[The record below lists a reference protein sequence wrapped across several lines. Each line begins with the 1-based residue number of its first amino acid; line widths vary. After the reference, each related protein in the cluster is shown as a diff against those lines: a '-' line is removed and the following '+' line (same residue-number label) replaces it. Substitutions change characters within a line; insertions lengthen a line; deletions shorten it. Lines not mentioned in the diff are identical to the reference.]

1 LDELIML
8 RLALYFLLSGLTVA
22 AGLQVIDS
30 AKQAAEQIK
39 VRQTAQCVA
48 VNQVA
53 PGSCQ
58 MPR

>member
-1 LDELIML
+1 MI
-8 RLALYFLLSGLTVA
+8 RLSLYALLTGLTLA

-53 PGSCQ
+53 PGTCQ

>member
-1 LDELIML
+1 MA
-8 RLALYFLLSGLTVA
+8 RLLAYLLFSGLTVA
-22 AGLQVIDS
+22 AGVQVIDS

-39 VRQTAQCVA
+39 VRHTAQCVA
-48 VNQVA
+48 INQVS

>member
-1 LDELIML
+1 ML

-22 AGLQVIDS
+22 AGVQVIDS

-39 VRQTAQCVA
+39 VRHTAQCVA
-48 VNQVA
+48 INQVA
-53 PGSCQ
+53 PGTCE

>member
-1 LDELIML
+1 LDELIMV

-22 AGLQVIDS
+22 AGVQVIDS
-30 AKQAAEQIK
+30 AQQAAEQLK

-53 PGSCQ
+53 PGTCQ